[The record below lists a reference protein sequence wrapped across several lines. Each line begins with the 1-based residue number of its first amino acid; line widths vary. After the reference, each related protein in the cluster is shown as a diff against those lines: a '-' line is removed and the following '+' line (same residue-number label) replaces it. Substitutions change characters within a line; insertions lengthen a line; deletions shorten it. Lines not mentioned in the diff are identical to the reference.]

1 MVFKLIKNIFKKK
14 DFIEGKLVTKES
26 TIECNVS
33 LKDTTLYFTDDI
45 KIELSSITDLKEIKD
60 GFSFT
65 FNHIKYKFLS
75 HDKELDLLFKN
86 IHPLVSTCDEKYNN
100 TIVYKIFNTVH
111 NRFDQVQET
120 TVLRIIKDEN
130 KHFIKIETADDII
143 HFEEINTD
151 TQYYMDNKT
160 NTFVWS
166 VMKEGLWYT
175 FCVVFKN
182 TLEFLEFMSKYVASI
197 HETEEEYF
205 EKMERENFCSSENYK
220 NEKNSDSEKNSN
232 SEEEYLSVSSEYSD
246 DEDNKYKNVDKTDEN
261 NTIYKNTDEDKN
273 EHLVVGDELAFVTR
287 GLSVGVFGNTENGL
301 QFKENLSDIMEVPA
315 KKIIAH
321 NNCKN
326 LIYLD
331 KNDVNKLY
339 KIDLERTDVVES
351 WEIKKDINDYFSSQK
366 NQDGST
372 LIGLSDYSVFRI
384 DPRTSEKVTES
395 KDYKTKNQFNC
406 GMSTSQG
413 HVAVASKNGD
423 LRLYDKIDKRAKSL
437 LPGFGD
443 EVKYVDVTSNG
454 KHIICTCKNYLLL
467 YTVDGNY
474 KNQVGKDKPVPRKLS
489 LKPEHLAYIKEEI
502 NFTPAKFSTDK
513 NEDSIITST
522 SKYVIK
528 WNLLDVISNKC
539 FNYTINK
546 CSDLVVADNF
556 EFGAND
562 NIIVAMPDDVKSL
575 RGSSLRRPDRGGF

>member
-14 DFIEGKLVTKES
+14 DYIAGKLVTKDS
-26 TIECNVS
+26 TIECNLS
-33 LKDTTLYFTDDI
+33 LKDTTLFFTDDL
-45 KIELSSITDLKEIKD
+45 KINLINITDLKEIKD

-65 FNHIKYKFLS
+65 FDHIKYKFMS
-75 HDKELDLLFKN
+75 NDKDLDFLFKN
-86 IHPLVSTCDEKYNN
+86 IHPLVSICDEKYNN
-100 TIVYKIFNTVH
+100 TVIYKIFNTTH
-111 NRFDQVQET
+111 NKFDQVQET

-130 KHFIKIETADDII
+130 KHFIKIETSDDVI

-166 VMKEGLWYT
+166 VMKEELWYT

-205 EKMERENFCSSENYK
+205 EKMERENFCSSSNLK
-220 NEKNSDSEKNSN
+220 NEIDEVSEDKND
-232 SEEEYLSVSSEYSD
+232 EEYLSVSSENSHNEDANYKYQD
-246 DEDNKYKNVDKTDEN
+246 DKS
-261 NTIYKNTDEDKN
+261 NTIYKSTDDSKN

-287 GLSVGVFGNTENGL
+287 GSSVGVFGNTEKGL
-301 QFKENLSDIMEVPA
+301 QFRENLSDIMKISA

-321 NNCKN
+321 DNCKS
-326 LIYLD
+326 LIFLD
-331 KNDVNKLY
+331 KNEADKLH

-351 WEIKKDINDYFSSQK
+351 WEINKNINDYFSSQK
-366 NQDGST
+366 NQDAPT

-384 DPRTSEKVTES
+384 DPRISKKVTES

-443 EVKYVDVTSNG
+443 EVKFVDVTTNG
-454 KHIICTCKNYLLL
+454 RNIICTCKNYLLL

-528 WNLLDVISNKC
+528 WNLQDVINNKC

-575 RGSSLRRPDRGGF
+575 RGSSLRRPENGGL

>member
-14 DFIEGKLVTKES
+14 DYIAGKLVTKDS
-26 TIECNVS
+26 TIECNLS
-33 LKDTTLYFTDDI
+33 LKDTTLFFTDDL
-45 KIELSSITDLKEIKD
+45 KINLINITDLKEIKD

-65 FNHIKYKFLS
+65 FDHIKYKFMS
-75 HDKELDLLFKN
+75 NDKDLDFLFKN
-86 IHPLVSTCDEKYNN
+86 IHPLVSICDEKYNN
-100 TIVYKIFNTVH
+100 TVIYKIFNTTH
-111 NRFDQVQET
+111 NKFDQVQET

-130 KHFIKIETADDII
+130 KHFIKIETSDDVI

-166 VMKEGLWYT
+166 VMKEELWYT

-205 EKMERENFCSSENYK
+205 EKMERENFCSSSNLK
-220 NEKNSDSEKNSN
+220 NEIDEVSEDKND
-232 SEEEYLSVSSEYSD
+232 EEYLSVSSENSHNEDANYKYQD
-246 DEDNKYKNVDKTDEN
+246 DKS
-261 NTIYKNTDEDKN
+261 NTIYKSTDDSKN

-287 GLSVGVFGNTENGL
+287 GSSVGVFGNTEKGL
-301 QFKENLSDIMEVPA
+301 QFRENLSDIMKISA

-321 NNCKN
+321 DNCKS
-326 LIYLD
+326 LIFLD
-331 KNDVNKLY
+331 KNEADKLH

-351 WEIKKDINDYFSSQK
+351 WEINKNINDYFSSQK
-366 NQDGST
+366 NQDAPT

-384 DPRTSEKVTES
+384 DPRISKKVTES

-443 EVKYVDVTSNG
+443 EVKFVDVTTNG
-454 KHIICTCKNYLLL
+454 RNIICTCKNYLLL

-489 LKPEHLAYIKEEI
+489 LKPEHLAYIKEEV

-528 WNLLDVISNKC
+528 WNLQDVINNKC

-575 RGSSLRRPDRGGF
+575 GGSSLRRPENGGL

>member
-1 MVFKLIKNIFKKK
+1 MKLMRFLKIK
-14 DFIEGKLVTKES
+14 
-26 TIECNVS
+26 
-33 LKDTTLYFTDDI
+33 
-45 KIELSSITDLKEIKD
+45 
-60 GFSFT
+60 
-65 FNHIKYKFLS
+65 
-75 HDKELDLLFKN
+75 
-86 IHPLVSTCDEKYNN
+86 
-100 TIVYKIFNTVH
+100 
-111 NRFDQVQET
+111 FD
-120 TVLRIIKDEN
+120 
-130 KHFIKIETADDII
+130 
-143 HFEEINTD
+143 
-151 TQYYMDNKT
+151 
-160 NTFVWS
+160 
-166 VMKEGLWYT
+166 
-175 FCVVFKN
+175 
-182 TLEFLEFMSKYVASI
+182 
-197 HETEEEYF
+197 
-205 EKMERENFCSSENYK
+205 
-220 NEKNSDSEKNSN
+220 
-232 SEEEYLSVSSEYSD
+232 EEYLSVSSENSHNEDTNYKYQD
-246 DEDNKYKNVDKTDEN
+246 DKS
-261 NTIYKNTDEDKN
+261 NTIYKSTDDSKN

-287 GLSVGVFGNTENGL
+287 GSSVGVFGNTEKGL
-301 QFKENLSDIMEVPA
+301 QFRENLSDIMKVSA

-321 NNCKN
+321 DNCKS
-326 LIYLD
+326 LIFLD
-331 KNDVNKLY
+331 KNEADKLH

-351 WEIKKDINDYFSSQK
+351 WEINKNINDYFSSQK
-366 NQDGST
+366 NQDAPT

-384 DPRTSEKVTES
+384 DPRISKKVTES

-443 EVKYVDVTSNG
+443 EVKFVDVTTNG
-454 KHIICTCKNYLLL
+454 RNIICTCKNYLLL

-528 WNLLDVISNKC
+528 WNLQDVINNKC

-575 RGSSLRRPDRGGF
+575 RGSSLRRPENGGL

>member
-14 DFIEGKLVTKES
+14 DYIAGKLVTKDS
-26 TIECNVS
+26 TIECNLS
-33 LKDTTLYFTDDI
+33 LKDTTLFFTDDL
-45 KIELSSITDLKEIKD
+45 KINLINITDLKEIKD

-65 FNHIKYKFLS
+65 FDHIKYKFMS
-75 HDKELDLLFKN
+75 NDKDLDFLFKN
-86 IHPLVSTCDEKYNN
+86 IHPLVSICDEKYNN
-100 TIVYKIFNTVH
+100 TVIYKIFNTTH
-111 NRFDQVQET
+111 NKFDQVQET

-130 KHFIKIETADDII
+130 KHFIKIETSDDVI

-166 VMKEGLWYT
+166 VMKEELWYT

-205 EKMERENFCSSENYK
+205 EKMERENFCSSSNLK
-220 NEKNSDSEKNSN
+220 NEIDEVSEDKND
-232 SEEEYLSVSSEYSD
+232 EEYLSVSSENSHNEDANYKYQD
-246 DEDNKYKNVDKTDEN
+246 DKS
-261 NTIYKNTDEDKN
+261 NTIYKSTDDSKN

-287 GLSVGVFGNTENGL
+287 GSSVGVFGNTEKGL
-301 QFKENLSDIMEVPA
+301 QFRENLSDIMKVSA

-321 NNCKN
+321 DNCKS
-326 LIYLD
+326 LIFLD
-331 KNDVNKLY
+331 KNEADKLH

-351 WEIKKDINDYFSSQK
+351 WEINKNINDYFSSQK
-366 NQDGST
+366 NQDAPT

-384 DPRTSEKVTES
+384 DPRISKKVTES

-443 EVKYVDVTSNG
+443 EVKFVDVTTNG
-454 KHIICTCKNYLLL
+454 RNIICTCKNYLLL

-528 WNLLDVISNKC
+528 WNLQDVINNKC

-575 RGSSLRRPDRGGF
+575 RGSSLRRPENGGL

>member
-14 DFIEGKLVTKES
+14 DYIAGKLVTKDS
-26 TIECNVS
+26 TIECNLS
-33 LKDTTLYFTDDI
+33 LKDTTLFFTDDL
-45 KIELSSITDLKEIKD
+45 KINLINITDLKEIKD

-65 FNHIKYKFLS
+65 FDHIKYKFMS
-75 HDKELDLLFKN
+75 NDKDLDFLFKN
-86 IHPLVSTCDEKYNN
+86 IHPLVSICDEKYNN
-100 TIVYKIFNTVH
+100 TVIYKIFNTTH
-111 NRFDQVQET
+111 NKFDQVQET

-130 KHFIKIETADDII
+130 KHFIKIETSDDVI

-166 VMKEGLWYT
+166 VMKEELWYT

-205 EKMERENFCSSENYK
+205 EKMERENFCSSSNLK
-220 NEKNSDSEKNSN
+220 NEIDEVSEDKFD
-232 SEEEYLSVSSEYSD
+232 EEYLSVSSENSHNEDTNYKYQD
-246 DEDNKYKNVDKTDEN
+246 DKS
-261 NTIYKNTDEDKN
+261 NTIYKSTDDSKN

-287 GLSVGVFGNTENGL
+287 GSSVGVFGNTEKGL
-301 QFKENLSDIMEVPA
+301 QFRENLSDIMKVSA

-321 NNCKN
+321 DNCKS
-326 LIYLD
+326 LIFLD
-331 KNDVNKLY
+331 KNEADKLH

-351 WEIKKDINDYFSSQK
+351 WEINKNINDYFSSQK
-366 NQDGST
+366 NQDAPT

-384 DPRTSEKVTES
+384 DPRISKKVTES

-443 EVKYVDVTSNG
+443 EVKFVDVTTNG
-454 KHIICTCKNYLLL
+454 RNIICTCKNYLLL

-528 WNLLDVISNKC
+528 WNLQDVINNKC

-575 RGSSLRRPDRGGF
+575 RGSSLRRPENGGL

>member
-14 DFIEGKLVTKES
+14 DYIAGKLVTKDS
-26 TIECNVS
+26 TIECNLS
-33 LKDTTLYFTDDI
+33 LKDTTLFFTDDL
-45 KIELSSITDLKEIKD
+45 KINLINITDLKEIKD

-65 FNHIKYKFLS
+65 FDHIKYKFMS
-75 HDKELDLLFKN
+75 NDKDLDFLFKN
-86 IHPLVSTCDEKYNN
+86 IHPLVSICDEKYNN
-100 TIVYKIFNTVH
+100 TVIYKIFNTTH
-111 NRFDQVQET
+111 NKFDQVQET

-130 KHFIKIETADDII
+130 KHFIKIETSDDVI

-166 VMKEGLWYT
+166 VMKEELWYT

-205 EKMERENFCSSENYK
+205 EKMERENFCSSSNLK
-220 NEKNSDSEKNSN
+220 NEIDEVSEDKFD
-232 SEEEYLSVSSEYSD
+232 EEYLSVSSENSHNEDTNYKYQD
-246 DEDNKYKNVDKTDEN
+246 DKS
-261 NTIYKNTDEDKN
+261 NTIYKSTDDSKN

-287 GLSVGVFGNTENGL
+287 GSSVGVFGNTEKGL
-301 QFKENLSDIMEVPA
+301 QFRENLSDIMKVSA

-321 NNCKN
+321 DNCKS
-326 LIYLD
+326 LIFLD
-331 KNDVNKLY
+331 KNEADKLH

-351 WEIKKDINDYFSSQK
+351 WEINKNINDYFSSQK
-366 NQDGST
+366 NQDAPT

-384 DPRTSEKVTES
+384 DPRISKKVTES

-443 EVKYVDVTSNG
+443 EVKFVDVTTNG
-454 KHIICTCKNYLLL
+454 RNIICTCKNYLLL

-489 LKPEHLAYIKEEI
+489 LKPEHLAYIKEEV

-528 WNLLDVISNKC
+528 WNLQDVINNKC

-575 RGSSLRRPDRGGF
+575 RGSSLRRPENGGL

>member
-14 DFIEGKLVTKES
+14 DYIAGKLVTKDS
-26 TIECNVS
+26 TIECNLS
-33 LKDTTLYFTDDI
+33 LKDTTLFFTDDL
-45 KIELSSITDLKEIKD
+45 KINLINITDLKEIKD

-65 FNHIKYKFLS
+65 FDHIKYKFMS
-75 HDKELDLLFKN
+75 NDKDLDFLFKN
-86 IHPLVSTCDEKYNN
+86 IHPLVSICDEKYNN
-100 TIVYKIFNTVH
+100 TVIYKIFNTTH
-111 NRFDQVQET
+111 NKFDQVQET

-130 KHFIKIETADDII
+130 KHFIKIETSDDVI

-166 VMKEGLWYT
+166 VMKEELWYT

-205 EKMERENFCSSENYK
+205 EKMERENFCSSSNLK
-220 NEKNSDSEKNSN
+220 NEIDEVSEDKND
-232 SEEEYLSVSSEYSD
+232 EEYLSVSSENSHNEDTNYKYQD
-246 DEDNKYKNVDKTDEN
+246 DKS
-261 NTIYKNTDEDKN
+261 NTIYKSTDDSKN

-287 GLSVGVFGNTENGL
+287 GSSVGVFGNTEKGL
-301 QFKENLSDIMEVPA
+301 QFRENLSDIMKVSA

-321 NNCKN
+321 DNCKS
-326 LIYLD
+326 LIFLD
-331 KNDVNKLY
+331 KNEADKLH

-351 WEIKKDINDYFSSQK
+351 WEINKNINDYFSSQK
-366 NQDGST
+366 NQDAPT

-384 DPRTSEKVTES
+384 DPRISKKVTES

-443 EVKYVDVTSNG
+443 EVKFVDVTTNG
-454 KHIICTCKNYLLL
+454 RNIICTCKNYLLL

-528 WNLLDVISNKC
+528 WNLQDVINNKC

-575 RGSSLRRPDRGGF
+575 RGSSLRRPENGGL

>member
-14 DFIEGKLVTKES
+14 DYIAGKLVTKDS
-26 TIECNVS
+26 TIECNLS
-33 LKDTTLYFTDDI
+33 LKDTTLFFTDDL
-45 KIELSSITDLKEIKD
+45 KINLINITDLKEIKD

-65 FNHIKYKFLS
+65 FDHIKYKFMS
-75 HDKELDLLFKN
+75 NDKDLDFLFKN
-86 IHPLVSTCDEKYNN
+86 IHPLVSICDEKYNN
-100 TIVYKIFNTVH
+100 TVIYKIFNTTH
-111 NRFDQVQET
+111 NKFDQVQET

-130 KHFIKIETADDII
+130 KHFIKIETSDDVI

-166 VMKEGLWYT
+166 VMKEELWYT

-205 EKMERENFCSSENYK
+205 EKMERENFCSSSNLK
-220 NEKNSDSEKNSN
+220 NEIDEVSEDKFD
-232 SEEEYLSVSSEYSD
+232 EEYLSVSSENSHNEDANYKYQD
-246 DEDNKYKNVDKTDEN
+246 DKS
-261 NTIYKNTDEDKN
+261 NTIYKSTDDSKN

-287 GLSVGVFGNTENGL
+287 GSSVGVFGNTEKGL
-301 QFKENLSDIMEVPA
+301 QFRENLSDIMKVSA

-321 NNCKN
+321 DNCKS
-326 LIYLD
+326 LIFLD
-331 KNDVNKLY
+331 KNEADKLH

-351 WEIKKDINDYFSSQK
+351 WEINKNINDYFSSQK
-366 NQDGST
+366 NQDAPT

-384 DPRTSEKVTES
+384 DPRISKKVTES

-443 EVKYVDVTSNG
+443 EVKFVDVTTNG
-454 KHIICTCKNYLLL
+454 RNIICTCKNYLLL

-489 LKPEHLAYIKEEI
+489 LKPEHLAYIKEEV

-528 WNLLDVISNKC
+528 WNLQDVINNKC

-575 RGSSLRRPDRGGF
+575 RGSSLRRPENGGL

>member
-14 DFIEGKLVTKES
+14 DYIAGKLVTKDS
-26 TIECNVS
+26 TIECNLS
-33 LKDTTLYFTDDI
+33 LKDTTLFFTDDL
-45 KIELSSITDLKEIKD
+45 KINLINITDLKEIKD

-65 FNHIKYKFLS
+65 FDHIKYKFMS
-75 HDKELDLLFKN
+75 NDKDLDFLFKN
-86 IHPLVSTCDEKYNN
+86 IHPLVSICDEKYNN
-100 TIVYKIFNTVH
+100 TVIYKIFNTTH
-111 NRFDQVQET
+111 NKFDQVQET

-130 KHFIKIETADDII
+130 KHFIKIETSDDVI

-166 VMKEGLWYT
+166 VMKEELWYT

-205 EKMERENFCSSENYK
+205 EKMERENFCSSSNLK
-220 NEKNSDSEKNSN
+220 NEIDEVSEDKNDEK
-232 SEEEYLSVSSEYSD
+232 YLSVSSENSHNEDANYKYQD
-246 DEDNKYKNVDKTDEN
+246 DKS
-261 NTIYKNTDEDKN
+261 NTIYKSTDDSKN

-287 GLSVGVFGNTENGL
+287 GSSVGVFGNTEKGL
-301 QFKENLSDIMEVPA
+301 QFRENLSDIMKISA

-321 NNCKN
+321 DNCKS
-326 LIYLD
+326 LIFLD
-331 KNDVNKLY
+331 KNEADKLH

-351 WEIKKDINDYFSSQK
+351 WEINKNINDYFSSQK
-366 NQDGST
+366 NQDAPT

-384 DPRTSEKVTES
+384 DPRISKKVTES

-443 EVKYVDVTSNG
+443 EVKFVDVTTNG
-454 KHIICTCKNYLLL
+454 RNIICTCKNYLLL

-489 LKPEHLAYIKEEI
+489 LKPEHLAYIKEEV

-528 WNLLDVISNKC
+528 WNLQDVINNKC

-575 RGSSLRRPDRGGF
+575 GGSSLRRPENGGL

>member
-14 DFIEGKLVTKES
+14 DYIAGKLVTKDS
-26 TIECNVS
+26 TIECNLS
-33 LKDTTLYFTDDI
+33 LKDTTLFFTDDL
-45 KIELSSITDLKEIKD
+45 KINLINITDLKEIKD

-65 FNHIKYKFLS
+65 FDHIKYKFMS
-75 HDKELDLLFKN
+75 NDKDLDFLFKN
-86 IHPLVSTCDEKYNN
+86 IHPLVSICDEKYNN
-100 TIVYKIFNTVH
+100 TVIYKIFNTTH
-111 NRFDQVQET
+111 NKFDQVQET

-130 KHFIKIETADDII
+130 KHFIKIETSDDVI

-166 VMKEGLWYT
+166 VMKEELWYT

-205 EKMERENFCSSENYK
+205 EKMERENFCSSSNLK
-220 NEKNSDSEKNSN
+220 NEIDEVSEDKND
-232 SEEEYLSVSSEYSD
+232 EEYLSVSSENSHNEDANYKYQD
-246 DEDNKYKNVDKTDEN
+246 DKS
-261 NTIYKNTDEDKN
+261 NTIYKSTDDSKN

-287 GLSVGVFGNTENGL
+287 GSSVGVFGNTEKGL
-301 QFKENLSDIMEVPA
+301 QFRENLSDIMKISA

-321 NNCKN
+321 DNCKS
-326 LIYLD
+326 LIFLD
-331 KNDVNKLY
+331 KNEADKLH

-351 WEIKKDINDYFSSQK
+351 WEINKNINDYFSSQK
-366 NQDGST
+366 NQDAPT

-384 DPRTSEKVTES
+384 DPRISKKVTES

-443 EVKYVDVTSNG
+443 EVKFVDVTTNG
-454 KHIICTCKNYLLL
+454 RNIICTCKNYLLL

-489 LKPEHLAYIKEEI
+489 LKPEHLAYIKEEV

-528 WNLLDVISNKC
+528 WNLQDVINNKC

-575 RGSSLRRPDRGGF
+575 RGSSLRRPENGGL